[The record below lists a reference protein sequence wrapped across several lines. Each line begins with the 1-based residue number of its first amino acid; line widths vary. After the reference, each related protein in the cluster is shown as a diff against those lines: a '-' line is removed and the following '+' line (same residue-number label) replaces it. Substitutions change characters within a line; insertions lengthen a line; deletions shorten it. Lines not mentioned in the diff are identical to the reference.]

1 MLKISTKI
9 VKYIIYSNLQIKI
22 FMLKVRRLADLI
34 LEEKQAKAAKERHK
48 NEEIETRKKEE
59 QSAKVA
65 RE

>member
-1 MLKISTKI
+1 
-9 VKYIIYSNLQIKI
+9 
-22 FMLKVRRLADLI
+22 MLKVRRLADLI